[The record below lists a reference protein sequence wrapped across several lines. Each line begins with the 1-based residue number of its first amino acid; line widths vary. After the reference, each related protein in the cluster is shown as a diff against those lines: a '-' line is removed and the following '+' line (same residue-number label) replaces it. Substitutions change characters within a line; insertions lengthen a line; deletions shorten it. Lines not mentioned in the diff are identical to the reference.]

1 MPIDSQCGFFPAR
14 GGADIDGS
22 SIGRLCRE
30 GVEVNRQ
37 YAGASPSG
45 GDKKV
50 DIYGNLEN
58 LERGKG

>member
-1 MPIDSQCGFFPAR
+1 MHS
-14 GGADIDGS
+14 GACEGTPQGEKD
-22 SIGRLCRE
+22 RE

-50 DIYGNLEN
+50 DIYGNLEK
-58 LERGKG
+58 RIGKRD